1 MTVSAF
7 EQAMP
12 GLGRYIMTLVIV
24 LFSISTMISYSYYS
38 LKCSRYLFGFKFGS
52 YYIYVYVVSMFFGA
66 IWSQD
71 IVLNMLDTMFATMAI
86 PTLVGSLLLSPAVMR
101 ETRDYFRRMRG

>member
-1 MTVSAF
+1 
-7 EQAMP
+7 
-12 GLGRYIMTLVIV
+12 
-24 LFSISTMISYSYYS
+24 
-38 LKCSRYLFGFKFGS
+38 
-52 YYIYVYVVSMFFGA
+52 MFFGA